1 MPTSKQPLVK
11 ARDTV
16 HSSGAAILA
25 ATVASKTSLM
35 AKIDYVA
42 IDVGLIPQDLDKF
55 RARISEVEDRVSGVE
70 DLIRSDHRD
79 HRTLQ
84 LQVRALQERAID
96 TENRLR
102 RNNIRILGLPKQ
114 EEGSRPTVFT
124 EKLLKLV

>member
-11 ARDTV
+11 AGDTV

-70 DLIRSDHRD
+70 DLIRSDHR
-79 HRTLQ
+79 TLQ

-102 RNNIRILGLPKQ
+102 RNNIRILGLPKRA
-114 EEGSRPTVFT
+114 EGSRPTVFT